1 MIRDAIE
8 IRLSRKERAVLEAR
22 LRAGTTEQRHLLR
35 TRIVLEA
42 AEGLGTREI
51 ARELETTPTTVSL
64 WRGRFARQRLD
75 GLEDLP
81 RSGTPPIYNAEMTD
95 KRIRA
100 ILDQPPPKGYARWN
114 GPLIAKA
121 LGDVDVQYVW
131 RSLRKQKIDLGGR
144 KSWCESKDPQF
155 AVKAADVVGLYLAPP
170 ENAVV
175 LCVDEKPSIQ
185 ALERAQGYLKLPNGR
200 TLTGQSH
207 DYKRN
212 GTTTLFAALEVA
224 TGKVKGSHKKRRRRK
239 EFLAFM
245 NDVVADYPNRKI
257 EVILDNLNTHKKND
271 AWLKRHPNVT
281 FHYTPTRASWLNQVE
296 CWFSILQGQSL
307 AGASFTSVE
316 QLKLHISDFIET
328 YNETAEPFEWTK
340 SEVYQRRV
348 KGRRLSDL

>member
-1 MIRDAIE
+1 MIPDAIE
-8 IRLSRKERAVLEAR
+8 VRLKPKERAVLESR
-22 LRAGTTEQRHLLR
+22 LRAATTEQRQLLR
-35 TRIVLEA
+35 IRIVLEA
-42 AEGLGTREI
+42 ADGSGTREI
-51 ARELETTPTTVSL
+51 ARELDTTPTTVSL
-64 WRGRFARQRLD
+64 WRGRFARERLD
-75 GLEDLP
+75 GLKDLP
-81 RSGTPPIYNAEMTD
+81 RSGTPPIYSKATD
-95 KRIRA
+95 RRIRA
-100 ILDQPPPKGYARWN
+100 VLDRPPPQGFARWN
-114 GPLIAKA
+114 GALIAKA

-131 RSLRKQKIDLGGR
+131 RSLRKHKIDLSGR
-144 KSWCESKDPQF
+144 KSWCESNDPQF
-155 AVKAADVVGLYLAPP
+155 AAKAADVVGLYLAPP

-245 NDVVADYPNRKI
+245 NEVVADYPGRKI

-271 AWLKRHPNVT
+271 AWLKRHRNVT
-281 FHYTPTRASWLNQVE
+281 FHYTPTRASWLNQIE

-307 AGASFTSVE
+307 ADASFTSVA
-316 QLKLHISDFIET
+316 QLMQHISDFIES
-328 YNETAEPFEWTK
+328 YNETAEP
-340 SEVYQRRV
+340 
-348 KGRRLSDL
+348 